1 MLTREQ
7 RTALCKCLE
16 NIKNAEELFKQN
28 DGLTRRSA
36 LLPTNFMAFSKVPI
50 SKMQI
55 PHETSWSWNQSNTK
69 VVVKLEEVLVT
80 FRKISPRRLGNASS
94 NKSPSYKVWLY
105 QLDFVGEDKCLYALW
120 CEKGVEQEE
129 ESSIESQ
136 GINTPIGTIY
146 PDKISLQSLS
156 FLRPYVAE
164 ETAAELGWL

>member
-105 QLDFVGEDKCLYALW
+105 QLDFVGEDKCLYARS
-120 CEKGVEQEE
+120 EE
-129 ESSIESQ
+129 HTSE
-136 GINTPIGTIY
+136 
-146 PDKISLQSLS
+146 LQSQSNLVCR
-156 FLRPYVAE
+156 LLLEKNTNPV
-164 ETAAELGWL
+164 